1 MIRSPTASLSFK
13 GQATKHTTVNWSVI
27 NTCFFFGGGGL
38 NNCNS
43 LSKSWSN
50 KISGEYQSNL
60 IKWNNW
66 NGIINYRMP
75 FPELYG
81 NDLLRQCTIT
91 ISSMLQVVRVE
102 STSEL
107 LSYIES
113 NQLTPSFGGSLPYD
127 HTAWIRLQKVI
138 PPLMKVQLLHNH

>member
-60 IKWNNW
+60 IK
-66 NGIINYRMP
+66 
-75 FPELYG
+75 
-81 NDLLRQCTIT
+81 
-91 ISSMLQVVRVE
+91 
-102 STSEL
+102 
-107 LSYIES
+107 
-113 NQLTPSFGGSLPYD
+113 
-127 HTAWIRLQKVI
+127 
-138 PPLMKVQLLHNH
+138 